1 MIKNFMLW
9 TLLTLYIVFY
19 FIGTAVAISN
29 KNVGLT
35 AMFFSGFAFIGGI
48 HLGHWGAEK
57 SQQRMTEIRER
68 YSVRSA

>member
-35 AMFFSGFAFIGGI
+35 AMFFSGRI
-48 HLGHWGAEK
+48 LGK
-57 SQQRMTEIRER
+57 
-68 YSVRSA
+68 